1 MAKILESPAMKLFE
15 KWGIPVPAHVVV
27 SDAEQL
33 GSLAQANK
41 WLATSRLVVKAHEA
55 IGGRFKLGLVKLNL
69 DLDGAKK
76 AAKEMLGR
84 NVQGTSVS
92 QVIVAEMLEHD
103 EEHYLCVNSTRYG
116 AEILLSK
123 WGGVDV
129 EEHWD
134 KVRRMDVRIDD
145 MPEKSQLIELA
156 KSAGFEGEIAERV
169 AKIAERLFL
178 CYHNEDAISIEIN
191 PLVIR
196 KKDMRFAALD
206 AVMQIDMNAKFRHPD
221 WNFTPVS
228 EFGRPYLPDELAIM
242 DIDSRIKGSVKF
254 IRVEGGDVALLPAGG
269 GASLFY
275 ADAVTALGGRIAN
288 YAEYS
293 GDPPDWAVEALT
305 EKVCALPNIKH
316 IIVGG
321 AIANFTDVKATFNGV
336 INGLRKAKAQ
346 GYLNGVK
353 IWVRRGGPNEEQG
366 LQAMREL
373 RKEGFDIHVFDRYA
387 PLTEIVN
394 KALQAETA
402 SDDLANGAA

>member
-1 MAKILESPAMKLFE
+1 MAKILESPAMKLLE
-15 KWGIPVPAHVVV
+15 KWGIPVPAHLVV

-33 GSLAQANK
+33 ASLAHANK
-41 WLATSRLVVKAHEA
+41 WLATSKLVVKAHEA

-69 DLDGAKK
+69 DLDGAKR

-84 NVQGTSVS
+84 HVQGLRVS
-92 QVIVAEMLEHD
+92 QVVVAEMLEHD
-103 EEHYLCVNSTRYG
+103 EEYYLSINSTRDG

-123 WGGVDV
+123 HGGIDV
-129 EEHWD
+129 EAHWD
-134 KVRRMDVRIDD
+134 KVRRMAVMIDD
-145 MPEKSQLIELA
+145 LPEKRRLIELA
-156 KSAGFEGEIAERV
+156 ESAGFEGEIAERV

-178 CYHNEDAISIEIN
+178 CYDNEDAISIEIN

-196 KKDMRFAALD
+196 KTDMRFAALD
-206 AVMQIDMNAKFRHPD
+206 AVMQVDMNAKFRHPD

-228 EFGRPYLPDELAIM
+228 EFGRPYTPDELAIM

-254 IRVEGGDVALLPAGG
+254 IQVEGGDVALLPAGG

-275 ADAVTALGGRIAN
+275 ADAVTALGGKIAN

-305 EKVCALPNIKH
+305 EKVCSLPNIKH
-316 IIVGG
+316 IIIGG
-321 AIANFTDVKATFNGV
+321 AIANFTDVKATFSGI
-336 INGLRKAKAQ
+336 INGLRKAKSQ
-346 GYLNGVK
+346 GKLNGVK

-366 LQAMREL
+366 LAAMREL
-373 RKEGFDIHVFDRYA
+373 RKEGFDIHVFDRYS
-387 PLTEIVN
+387 PLTDIVN

-402 SDDLANGAA
+402 SDDSLDGSS